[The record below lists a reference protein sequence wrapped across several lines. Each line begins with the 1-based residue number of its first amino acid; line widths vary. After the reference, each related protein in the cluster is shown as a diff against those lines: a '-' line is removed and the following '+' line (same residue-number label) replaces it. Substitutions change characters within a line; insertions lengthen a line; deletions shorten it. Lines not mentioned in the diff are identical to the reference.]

1 MHLLRNAE
9 EAILKSEE
17 LSEISTAIKQRKPK
31 GGMNELLSVLPIVGK
46 LVNKNNWSILIEES
60 KKERINEVDIKSLL
74 ARYDLENKR
83 FKCIF
88 K

>member
-1 MHLLRNAE
+1 MLRNSE
-9 EAILKSEE
+9 EAILNAEE
-17 LSEISTAIKQRKPK
+17 LSEISTSIKQCKPK
-31 GGMNELLSVLPIVGK
+31 GGITEFLSKIPIVSK
-46 LVNKNNWSILIEES
+46 IVNKKNWSLFI
-60 KKERINEVDIKSLL
+60 KECKNENINKADIKSLL

>member
-1 MHLLRNAE
+1 LLRNSE
-9 EAILKSEE
+9 EAILNAEE
-17 LSEISTAIKQRKPK
+17 LSEISTSIKQCKPK
-31 GGMNELLSVLPIVGK
+31 NGLTEFLLVIPIVGK
-46 LVNKNNWSILIEES
+46 IVNKNNWSTLI
-60 KKERINEVDIKSLL
+60 KECKNEKINEADIKSLL